1 MSQDWR
7 QPDHPVYASLIA
19 EAKSRAQNKKIDFVC
34 IGTTWILIQVEGGTG
49 VAMNLSPASRTV
61 EWSGT
66 LQGRPCMEIIEWV
79 YSWNHLQSGIGLAC
93 INALLNGPENPL
105 CQNANPNLVPGGA
118 GSGGKRLN
126 GAEGLTGQGNLSVF
140 DYFSPQLSGA
150 RIVVIGRYPGLQVSL
165 SGLDYVV
172 LERESTVDDL
182 PDTAAEYLIP
192 KADWLFLT
200 ATALIN
206 KSLPRLIEI
215 ASRSSNL
222 TTVLMGPSMPW
233 SGLWRNLGIDYLAG
247 VGITDPAAL
256 KHTILQGGGMRIFEG
271 GVHYRL
277 NRLKP

>member
-19 EAKSRAQNKKIDFVC
+19 EARSRAQDKQIDFVC

-49 VAMNLSPASRTV
+49 VAMNLSPVSRTV

-66 LQGRPCMEIIEWV
+66 LQGRPCIEIIEWV
-79 YSWNHLQSGIGLAC
+79 YSWNYLESGIGLAC
-93 INALLNGPENPL
+93 INALLNGSENPL
-105 CQNANPNLVPGGA
+105 CQNADPILVPGGA
-118 GSGGKRLN
+118 GSGE
-126 GAEGLTGQGNLSVF
+126 EGLNRPVGLRGQGNLSVF
-140 DYFSPQLSGA
+140 DYFLPQLSGA

-215 ASRSSNL
+215 AGRSSNL

-233 SGLWRNLGIDYLAG
+233 SGVWRNLGIDYLAG
-247 VGITDPAAL
+247 VGITDPAVL

-277 NRLKP
+277 NRLTP